1 MNSKKTMFRSIRFF
15 TLLGVVC
22 AFATAPSVRA
32 APILDSE
39 SPAPIAAA
47 DDDCKQSVI
56 ALDLDVTT
64 GDVYLV
70 DSAGGLTL
78 TDNDIP
84 AYFGSSTT
92 MLVDLQFSSGE
103 WDVVISPVNGP
114 VQTRRT
120 RGGALRYWI
129 NDQPSAYTFSSIQ
142 VSGASTMMNMTPVV
156 PDIVIRPKKDCPP
169 SP

>member
-1 MNSKKTMFRSIRFF
+1 MKNTHRMYRHYP
-15 TLLGVVC
+15 TLGLLGLVGIFALPSVGS
-22 AFATAPSVRA
+22 ATAPEFEVQD
-32 APILDSE
+32 PIE
-39 SPAPIAAA
+39 AT
-47 DDDCKQSVI
+47 DDCKQSVI

-70 DSAGGLTL
+70 DSSGGLTL

-92 MLVDLQFSSGE
+92 MLVDLQFSSGD

-129 NDQPSAYTFSSIQ
+129 NDQPSAYTFSSVQ
-142 VSGASTMMNMTPVV
+142 VSGASTMMNMTPVI
-156 PDIVIRPKKDCPP
+156 PDIVIKPKKDCPP
-169 SP
+169 PT